1 MPVPSPGLQIVLVL
15 DNIRSAWNVG
25 SIFRTADAFSVR
37 MIYLCG
43 ITACPPHREI
53 LKTALGAT
61 ESVPW
66 KYMAKTIEAIQELK
80 EKGYVIAAVE
90 QTSSSILLQHFACA
104 ANQALIFG
112 NEING
117 VQQDILPF
125 CDSIIEIPQRGMK
138 RSLNVAVCAGMVLW
152 ECCRNHY

>member
-1 MPVPSPGLQIVLVL
+1 MSVTQPGMQMVLVL

-25 SIFRTADAFSVR
+25 SIFRTADAFSVSR
-37 MIYLCG
+37 IYLCG

-66 KYMAKTIEAIQELK
+66 KYVAKTMEAIHELK
-80 EKGYVIAAVE
+80 KQGYALAAVE
-90 QTSSSILLQHFACA
+90 QSSRSILLSHFSPA
-104 ANQALIFG
+104 AHQVLILG

-117 VQQDILPF
+117 VNKEILAL
-125 CDSIIEIPQRGMK
+125 CDSIVEIPQHGIK
-138 RSLNVAVCAGMVLW
+138 RSLNVAVCAGIVLW
-152 ECCRNHY
+152 ECCRNRC